1 MDDSTS
7 LCEVVW
13 EGHLHEHHITTANR
27 KDSNSS
33 HDFRLVVGAVIFI
46 KKGGGECVVL
56 PIKFLLI
63 LRQTSL
69 PINREIENIVEMQ

>member
-46 KKGGGECVVL
+46 KKGGGNALSC
-56 PIKFLLI
+56 LLNFYSFYVKRLCQSI
-63 LRQTSL
+63 GK
-69 PINREIENIVEMQ
+69 